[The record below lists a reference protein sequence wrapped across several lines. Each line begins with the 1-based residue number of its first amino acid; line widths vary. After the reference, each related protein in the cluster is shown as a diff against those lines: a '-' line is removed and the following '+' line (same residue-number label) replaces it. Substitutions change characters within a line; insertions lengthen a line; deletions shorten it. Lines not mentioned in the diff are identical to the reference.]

1 MNSHYGFF
9 VILNFDVV
17 NALYYHDI
25 AQSLKCF
32 GPKVEWNGNM
42 QTFPL
47 NQFEIAECDT
57 GMQQCVGGCTFC
69 VNVSGSFVGKSCA
82 GEEDIGLKIL
92 GLYSD
97 GCKKVTKSQNINYT
111 NWISKSVGRLP
122 NDTLSADFT
131 IACRCSWDGCN
142 GIQPNSNEMDGGQIT
157 STSNITDTSTSMGRS
172 VAVGY
177 MLAHSSSITELLFH
191 FGLFFISFCI
201 IK

>member
-1 MNSHYGFF
+1 MNY
-9 VILNFDVV
+9 DVD

-32 GPKVEWNGNM
+32 GPKVELNGNM

-47 NQFEIAECDT
+47 NQFELAECDI
-57 GMQQCVGGCTFC
+57 GMQQCMGGCTFC

-92 GLYSD
+92 GLDSD

-111 NWISKSVGRLP
+111 NWINKSVGRLP

-142 GIQPNSNEMDGGQIT
+142 GIQPDLNELDGGQMT
-157 STSNITDTSTSMGRS
+157 STSNFPDRSTSMGRS

-177 MLAHSSSITELLFH
+177 ILAHSSSITKLVFH
-191 FGLFFISFCI
+191 LGLFFINFCI
-201 IK
+201 VK